1 MHRFFLAVKG
11 ISVLPTVFFVEMA
24 TWKIVTLIVRAVLVV
39 AELGREKRDSH
50 CERWLKAAME
60 KVIVQICR
68 GRVEQILNFVDSR
81 ETLRMRLAARPLQR
95 NCMLA
100 STQSSHV
107 GSRRNSYTMCQ
118 EILTLSTT
126 TCQPKENSLQLARHE
141 FLNLTQV
148 AKAENGQANA
158 RRKNVGFQPVLS
170 PCLCVLLCHHE

>member
-39 AELGREKRDSH
+39 AEIGREKRDSH

-81 ETLRMRLAARPLQR
+81 ETLRMRLAAGATAEELYVGFNSVIARWFKEKQLHNVSR
-95 NCMLA
+95 NLDPVHNDLPA
-100 STQSSHV
+100 EGKLSAARST
-107 GSRRNSYTMCQ
+107 R
-118 EILTLSTT
+118 I
-126 TCQPKENSLQLARHE
+126 PE
-141 FLNLTQV
+141 FN
-148 AKAENGQANA
+148 AGGKAENGQANA
-158 RRKNVGFQPVLS
+158 RRKRCWVPAGPFPMTQTLS
-170 PCLCVLLCHHE
+170 ILCM

>member
-81 ETLRMRLAARPLQR
+81 ETLRMRLAAGATAEELYVGFDSVIARWFKEKQLHNVSRNLDPVHSDLPAEGKLSAARSTRNPGFNAGGRRQR
-95 NCMLA
+95 TGKPMP
-100 STQSSHV
+100 
-107 GSRRNSYTMCQ
+107 GERD
-118 EILTLSTT
+118 
-126 TCQPKENSLQLARHE
+126 
-141 FLNLTQV
+141 
-148 AKAENGQANA
+148 
-158 RRKNVGFQPVLS
+158 VGFQPVLS
-170 PCLCVLLCHHE
+170 PCLCVLLCHH